1 MMSGK
6 MIIEKNGGMK
16 LAILMHNMAQIE
28 QWLAMYTK
36 STPKDFSR
44 MASVLDRYDHP
55 ELKTPAIHVTGT
67 NGKGSTCRY
76 IEQMA
81 TDHGYSTL
89 LFTSPH
95 LTSLTERIR
104 HNKENIDDQAFI
116 QLMNEVR
123 HHIEA
128 LNIEAMSYFEVLTLA
143 FFIYAGQVD
152 VDILIIE
159 VGIGGKKDYTNILP
173 HAVRVITSI
182 GKDHIPSLGKDE
194 FAITKQKAGIMHQGD
209 TMVVG
214 EIAPE
219 YLAIIQDKVT
229 QKEGQ
234 LISYKLQPQMD
245 IPQLGFYQVW
255 NARTAY
261 AAFAAFTKEN
271 GLYFNQQTAIA
282 AIQVTALPGRMELI
296 ANQPATYID
305 GAHNISA
312 IKVLV
317 EALKTN
323 FADKRIIMYFSSLD
337 RKEINNSLD
346 YIQAHSDIELY
357 VTTFDYE
364 EARKEDDYLATTDAK
379 FVNNWYDDYKQS
391 APANVDAVVVFCGSF
406 YFISEVREKLQ
417 SEDIYENSSNF

>member
-1 MMSGK
+1 M
-6 MIIEKNGGMK
+6 KNGGMK

-28 QWLAMYTK
+28 QWLGVYTK

-67 NGKGSTCRY
+67 NGKGSTCRF

-95 LTSLTERIR
+95 LASITERIR

-128 LNIEAMSYFEVLTLA
+128 LKIESMSYFEVLTVA

-152 VDILIIE
+152 VDLLIIE
-159 VGIGGKKDYTNILP
+159 VGIGGEKDYTNILP

-182 GKDHIPSLGKDE
+182 GKDHIPSLGEDE
-194 FAITKQKAGIMHQGD
+194 FAITKQKAGIMHHGD
-209 TMVVG
+209 TLVVG

-229 QKEGQ
+229 QEEGQ

-261 AAFAAFTKEN
+261 AAFVAFTKGN
-271 GLYFNQQTAIA
+271 GLYFNQQTAIE
-282 AIQVTALPGRMELI
+282 AIQATALPGRMELI

-312 IKVLV
+312 IKVL
-317 EALKTN
+317 LKELKAT

-337 RKEINNSLD
+337 RKEINDSLD

-357 VTTFDYE
+357 VTTFDYG
-364 EARKEDDYLATTDAK
+364 EARKEDDYLVTTDAK

-391 APANVDAVVVFCGSF
+391 ASANVDAVVVFCGSF

-417 SEDIYENSSNF
+417 SEDIYENISNF

>member
-1 MMSGK
+1 M
-6 MIIEKNGGMK
+6 E

-28 QWLAMYTK
+28 QWLQVYTK

-44 MASVLDRYDHP
+44 MKSVLDRYDHP

-67 NGKGSTCRY
+67 NGKGSTCRF

-81 TDHGYSTL
+81 TAHGYSTL

-95 LTSLTERIR
+95 LESITERIR

-123 HHIEA
+123 HHVEA
-128 LNIEAMSYFEVLTLA
+128 LKIEAMSYFEVLTLA

-152 VDILIIE
+152 VDILIVE

-173 HAVRVITSI
+173 QAIRVITSI
-182 GKDHIPSLGKDE
+182 GRDHIPGLGKDE
-194 FAITKQKAGIMHQGD
+194 YEITHQKAGIMHHGD
-209 TMVVG
+209 TLVVG

-229 QKEGQ
+229 QEEGQ
-234 LISYKLQPQMD
+234 LISYKMQPQMA

-261 AAFAAFTKEN
+261 AAFVAFTKGN
-271 GLYFNQQTAIA
+271 GLYFNQQTAIE
-282 AIQVTALPGRMELI
+282 AIQATALPGRMELI
-296 ANQPATYID
+296 ANKPATFID

-312 IKVLV
+312 IKALV
-317 EALKTN
+317 KELTTT
-323 FADKRIIMYFSSLD
+323 FMGRRIIMYFSSLD
-337 RKEINNSLD
+337 RKEIKTSLHF
-346 YIQAHSDIELY
+346 IQDHPTIELF

-364 EARKEDDYLATTDAK
+364 EATKEDEYLATIDAK
-379 FVNNWYDDYKQS
+379 FVNNWYDDYKQT

-417 SEDIYENSSNF
+417 SEDIYENISNF

>member
-1 MMSGK
+1 M
-6 MIIEKNGGMK
+6 KNGGMK
-16 LAILMHNMAQIE
+16 LTILMHNMAQIE
-28 QWLAMYTK
+28 QWLGVYTK

-67 NGKGSTCRY
+67 NGKGSTCRFV
-76 IEQMA
+76 EQMA

-116 QLMNEVR
+116 HLMNEVR

-152 VDILIIE
+152 VDILIVE
-159 VGIGGKKDYTNILP
+159 VGIGGEKDYTNILP

-182 GKDHIPSLGKDE
+182 GKDHIPSLGEDE
-194 FAITKQKAGIMHQGD
+194 FAITKQKAGIMHHGD
-209 TMVVG
+209 TLVVG

-261 AAFAAFTKEN
+261 GAFAAFTKEN

-282 AIQVTALPGRMELI
+282 AIQATALPGRMELI
-296 ANQPATYID
+296 ANQPTTYID

-312 IKVLV
+312 IKGLL
-317 EALKTN
+317 EALKAT
-323 FADKRIIMYFSSLD
+323 FADKKIIMYFSSLD
-337 RKEINNSLD
+337 RKEINDSLD

-364 EARKEDDYLATTDAK
+364 EARKENDYLATTDAK

-417 SEDIYENSSNF
+417 SEDIYENISNF